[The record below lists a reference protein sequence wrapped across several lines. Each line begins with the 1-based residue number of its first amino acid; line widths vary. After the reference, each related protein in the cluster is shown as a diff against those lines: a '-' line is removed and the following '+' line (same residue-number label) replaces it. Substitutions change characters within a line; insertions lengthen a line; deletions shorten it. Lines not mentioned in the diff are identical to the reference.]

1 MILRRA
7 CDSPPRDPV
16 NPQFQPENS
25 STQDMMA
32 FPLRSIVLALI
43 AIAALS
49 TAGGIAPARA
59 QSVAAIVNGE
69 PITNFDI
76 DQRTRL
82 MALSNQRG
90 SRKEVLEELIDEKVK
105 IREAKRYGVDPST
118 ADIDASFAAMGQRM
132 GLSAEQLTQTLASRG
147 IRAETLR
154 NRIKAEMVWGSLV
167 RGRFKDSLMVS
178 DKTVRATA
186 GDPGGGK
193 SDGGNFEYQMRP
205 IILVV
210 PRGSPASMIEMR
222 RKEAE
227 ALRSRV
233 QSCDDA
239 NTLFRSVGN
248 ATIRDTV
255 VKTSADLPQ
264 PLRELLDKT
273 PVGHLTAPEVTR
285 QGIEMV
291 ALCERKPASGDT
303 PEQRKVREKLY
314 LQKYEAR
321 SKSYL
326 RDIRKAAM
334 IEYR

>member
-1 MILRRA
+1 ML
-7 CDSPPRDPV
+7 
-16 NPQFQPENS
+16 
-25 STQDMMA
+25 
-32 FPLRSIVLALI
+32 FPLRLTVLALI
-43 AIAALS
+43 AIAAVS
-49 TAGGIAPARA
+49 ATAGIAPARA
-59 QSVAAIVNGE
+59 QSVAAMVNGE

-82 MALSNQRG
+82 MALSNQRS
-90 SRKEVLEELIDEKVK
+90 SRKEVLEELIDEKLK
-105 IREAKRYGVDPST
+105 IREAKRYGVDPT
-118 ADIDASFAAMGQRM
+118 AANIDESYAAMGQRM

-154 NRIKAEMVWGSLV
+154 SRIKAEIVWGSLV
-167 RGRFKDSLMVS
+167 RGRFKDSLTVT
-178 DKTVRATA
+178 DKAVRAA
-186 GDPGGGK
+186 SGGLGDDK
-193 SDGGNFEYQMRP
+193 DHGGNFEYQMRP
-205 IILVV
+205 IILIV
-210 PRGSPASMIEMR
+210 PRGSPAATIDMR

-227 ALRSRV
+227 ALRGRV

-239 NTLFRSVGN
+239 NVLFRSMRN

-291 ALCERKPASGDT
+291 ALCSRKPTSGDT

-314 LQKYEAR
+314 MQKYEAR

>member
-1 MILRRA
+1 MTL
-7 CDSPPRDPV
+7 
-16 NPQFQPENS
+16 
-25 STQDMMA
+25 
-32 FPLRSIVLALI
+32 PLRLAFSALI
-43 AIAALS
+43 SLAALS
-49 TAGGIAPARA
+49 ATVGFTPARA
-59 QSVAAIVNGE
+59 QSVAAMVNGE

-76 DQRTRL
+76 DQRMRL
-82 MALSNQRG
+82 QALSNQKS
-90 SRKEVLEELIDEKVK
+90 SRKQVLEELIDEKVK
-105 IREAKRYGVDPST
+105 IKEAKKYGVDPTT
-118 ADIDASFAAMGQRM
+118 ADIDSSLATMSQRM
-132 GLSAEQLTQTLASRG
+132 RMSPEQLTHTLASRG
-147 IRAETLR
+147 IRPETLR
-154 NRIKAEMVWGSLV
+154 NRIKADMVWSSLV

-178 DKTVRATA
+178 DKAVRTA
-186 GDPGGGK
+186 SGDAADGK
-193 SDGGNFEYQMRP
+193 NDGNNFEYQMRP
-205 IILVV
+205 IVLVV
-210 PRGSPASMIEMR
+210 PRGSPPATIEMR

-239 NTLFRSVGN
+239 NTLFRSMRN

-291 ALCERKPASGDT
+291 ALCERKPTSGDT
-303 PEQRKVREKLY
+303 PEQRKIREKLY
-314 LQKYEAR
+314 VQKYEAR

-326 RDIRKAAM
+326 QDIRKAAM

>member
-1 MILRRA
+1 M
-7 CDSPPRDPV
+7 
-16 NPQFQPENS
+16 
-25 STQDMMA
+25 T
-32 FPLRSIVLALI
+32 FPLRQSLLALI
-43 AIAALS
+43 AITAFSVPLS
-49 TAGGIAPARA
+49 ATPVQA
-59 QSVAAIVNGE
+59 QSVAAMVNGE

-76 DQRTRL
+76 DQRMRL
-82 MALSNQRG
+82 MALSNQKG
-90 SRKEVLEELIDEKVK
+90 SRKQILDELIDEKVK
-105 IREAKRYGVDPST
+105 IREAKKYGVDPT
-118 ADIDASFAAMGQRM
+118 ASDIDASYASMGQRM
-132 GLSAEQLTQTLASRG
+132 RMSSEQLTQTLASRG
-147 IRAETLR
+147 IRPGTLR
-154 NRIKAEMVWGSLV
+154 SRIRADMVWSSLV

-178 DKTVRATA
+178 DKVVRTESGDLA
-186 GDPGGGK
+186 GAKND
-193 SDGGNFEYQMRP
+193 SSNFEYQMRP
-205 IILVV
+205 IVLVV
-210 PRGSPASMIEMR
+210 PRGSAPAIVEMR

-239 NTLFRSVGN
+239 NTLFRSMRN

-264 PLRELLDKT
+264 SLRELLDKT

-291 ALCERKPASGDT
+291 ALCERKPTTGDT

-314 LQKYEAR
+314 VQKYEAK

-326 RDIRKAAM
+326 QEIRKAAM

>member
-1 MILRRA
+1 ML
-7 CDSPPRDPV
+7 
-16 NPQFQPENS
+16 
-25 STQDMMA
+25 
-32 FPLRSIVLALI
+32 FPLRLTVLALI
-43 AIAALS
+43 AIAAVS
-49 TAGGIAPARA
+49 ATAGIAPARA
-59 QSVAAIVNGE
+59 QSVAAMVNGE

-76 DQRTRL
+76 DQRMRL
-82 MALSNQRG
+82 MALSNQRS

-105 IREAKRYGVDPST
+105 IREAKRYGVDPSA
-118 ADIDASFAAMGQRM
+118 ADLDASFAAMGQRM
-132 GLSAEQLTQTLASRG
+132 GLSADQLTHTLAGRG

-167 RGRFKDSLMVS
+167 RGRFKDSLTVN
-178 DKTVRATA
+178 DKAVRAA
-186 GDPGGGK
+186 SGGLGDGK
-193 SDGGNFEYQMRP
+193 DNGGNFEYQMRP

-210 PRGSPASMIEMR
+210 PRGSPASAIDMR

-227 ALRSRV
+227 TLRSRV

-239 NTLFRSVGN
+239 NALFRSMRN

-264 PLRELLDKT
+264 ALRELLDKT

-291 ALCERKPASGDT
+291 ALCSRKPTSGDT
-303 PEQRKVREKLY
+303 PEQRKIREKLY
-314 LQKYEAR
+314 MQKYEAR